1 MDAQNVTPRRL
12 HVRSKNCGPQH
23 KHLNSPF
30 PDTWR
35 AGASG
40 SAFIHFGA
48 SPSTMTAH
56 TPPLWD
62 DFMHLSDQA
71 ALEVRFPSEEIAF
84 SDRLLSLLRL
94 SPGSR
99 PENFGQWHELGI
111 A

>member
-1 MDAQNVTPRRL
+1 
-12 HVRSKNCGPQH
+12 
-23 KHLNSPF
+23 
-30 PDTWR
+30 
-35 AGASG
+35 
-40 SAFIHFGA
+40 
-48 SPSTMTAH
+48 MTAH

-99 PENFGQWHELGI
+99 PENFGQWHEQIGR
-111 A
+111 AHV